1 MISRIAFVGFCMAA
15 SVAALAQ
22 APAAPPAATCTR
34 DQLVAAT
41 ASYIAAQEAGDI
53 GRMRISA
60 EARFLENMAP
70 IEKDA
75 GLWNTALPIALSR
88 SFHDTKRCK
97 TFSEVIVTEGD
108 HQYVIGT
115 RLYVDNGQIQRIDSL
130 VTDAGD
136 WLFNANAYLT
146 YSSAEDWSAPTG
158 AQRSTEAELVHG
170 ANVYLDL
177 FSDKVV
183 ERSWGIPCARLE
195 GGAYSN
201 RSNDPNATC
210 AVGIPAGVLYI
221 NNRDYLVDEEMG
233 VINVFCRFG
242 NSETGMPDSH
252 TFRMLDGKYRY
263 VHTLSVNL
271 NPDRPSPQAN
281 DDGSMR
287 Q

>member
-1 MISRIAFVGFCMAA
+1 MIARIACAGLCIAA
-15 SVAALAQ
+15 SAAALAQ
-22 APAAPPAATCTR
+22 APAQAEASCTREQLLAATG
-34 DQLVAAT
+34 
-41 ASYIAAQEAGDI
+41 SYIAAQESGDVSL
-53 GRMRISA
+53 MNLSA

-70 IEKDA
+70 VAKEA

-97 TFSEVIVTEGD
+97 TFCEVIVTEGD

-115 RLYVDNGQIQRIDSL
+115 RLYVDGGAITRIDSL
-130 VTDAGD
+130 VTDEGD
-136 WLFNANAYLT
+136 WLFNANAYLR
-146 YSSAEDWSAPTG
+146 YSTAEDWSAPTT
-158 AQRSTEAELVHG
+158 AERSTEAELVHG
-170 ANVYLDL
+170 AMVYLDL
-177 FSDKVV
+177 FSDKLV

-201 RSNDPNATC
+201 RSNDPSATC

-252 TFRMLDGKYRY
+252 TFRMIDGKYRY
-263 VHTLSVNL
+263 IHTLSVDL
-271 NPDRPSPQAN
+271 DPASPSPQAN